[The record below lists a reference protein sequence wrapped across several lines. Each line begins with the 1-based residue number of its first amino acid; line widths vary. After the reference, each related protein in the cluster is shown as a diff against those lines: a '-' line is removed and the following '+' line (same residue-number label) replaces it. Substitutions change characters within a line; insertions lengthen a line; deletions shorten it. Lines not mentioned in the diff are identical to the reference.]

1 MLYPLPHGGLIVQ
14 CFYKA
19 IELFYNFKLF
29 FSRKRL
35 KNFQERMHKS
45 MPQSIHFRMDII
57 IFNLR
62 SSKNFNSTQAKR
74 PTHERLVNF
83 WSLEKE
89 RNLKKSVRPWV
100 SKLKE
105 ETLSYHVSCATQ

>member
-1 MLYPLPHGGLIVQ
+1 
-14 CFYKA
+14 
-19 IELFYNFKLF
+19 
-29 FSRKRL
+29 
-35 KNFQERMHKS
+35 MHIS
-45 MPQSIHFRMDII
+45 MPHRMDII

-105 ETLSYHVSCATQ
+105 ETLSYYHVSCTTQWYEILFEEAFL

>member
-1 MLYPLPHGGLIVQ
+1 MPH
-14 CFYKA
+14 
-19 IELFYNFKLF
+19 
-29 FSRKRL
+29 
-35 KNFQERMHKS
+35 
-45 MPQSIHFRMDII
+45 SIHFRMDIV

-89 RNLKKSVRPWV
+89 RNLKKSVWPWV

-105 ETLSYHVSCATQ
+105 ETLSHHVSCTTQ

>member
-1 MLYPLPHGGLIVQ
+1 
-14 CFYKA
+14 
-19 IELFYNFKLF
+19 
-29 FSRKRL
+29 
-35 KNFQERMHKS
+35 MHKS

-105 ETLSYHVSCATQ
+105 ETLSYHVSCTTQRCEILFEEAFL